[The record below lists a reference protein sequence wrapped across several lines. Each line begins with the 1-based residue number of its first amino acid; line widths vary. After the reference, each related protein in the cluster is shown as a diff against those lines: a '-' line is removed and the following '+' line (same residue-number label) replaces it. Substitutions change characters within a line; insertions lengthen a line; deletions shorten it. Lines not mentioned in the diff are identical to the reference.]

1 VAGVE
6 RAPLKV
12 SKSMS
17 KKLVA
22 KRSRVKPF
30 IKVVN
35 YNHIMPTRYSIDVD
49 INKKDVVTM
58 ANLKDRDRR

>member
-1 VAGVE
+1 
-6 RAPLKV
+6 
-12 SKSMS
+12 MS